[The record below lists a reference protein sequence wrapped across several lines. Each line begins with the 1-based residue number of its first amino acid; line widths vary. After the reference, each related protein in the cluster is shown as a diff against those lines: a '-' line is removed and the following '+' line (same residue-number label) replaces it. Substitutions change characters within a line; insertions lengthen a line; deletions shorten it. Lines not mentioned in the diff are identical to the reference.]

1 MRMITTWA
9 LATWA
14 LAFGFSGLAVAIEP
28 VNEQGL
34 SATQIVEK
42 NVAARGGLDAWRKVQ
57 SMVWI
62 GHIEGANV
70 PETRLPFALEMKR
83 PNKTRFEV
91 KAQGQTSVRM
101 YDGAH
106 GWKVRPSGNGRPDV
120 QPYSPDE
127 LRFARD
133 GQVIDGPLMDYQAKG
148 IAVVLEGI
156 DDVEGHKA
164 YRLSVKLPSGNS
176 HHVWVDAKT
185 FLDIKY
191 DRIFHN
197 KFGQPGSVAVFYRNY
212 QTIEGLQ
219 IPLMIESGADTGKVT
234 EKLVIDK
241 VSLNLPLEDRMFA
254 QPGVPGRRS
263 MAPAGINSPRAGRQ
277 MDGSALSMPAEMP
290 RFSPQSVPGS
300 GATH

>member
-1 MRMITTWA
+1 MGKITAWA
-9 LATWA
+9 LAVCFST
-14 LAFGFSGLAVAIEP
+14 LAAASDL
-28 VNEQGL
+28 VNEQQL
-34 SATQIVEK
+34 TASQIIEK
-42 NVAARGGLDAWRKVQ
+42 NAAARGGLEAWRKIQ

-62 GHIEGANV
+62 GHIEGAND
-70 PETRLPFALEMKR
+70 PEPRLPFALEMKR
-83 PNKTRFEV
+83 PNKTRFEI

-106 GWKVRPSGNGRPDV
+106 GWKVRPSGNGRPGV

-148 IAVVLEGI
+148 IAVALDGV
-156 DDVEGHKA
+156 DDVEGRTA

-191 DRIFHN
+191 DRVFRN
-197 KFGQPGSVAVFYRNY
+197 KFGQPGTVAVFYRNY

-219 IPLMIESGADTGKVT
+219 IPLMIESGADTGKTT

-241 VSLNLPLEDRMFA
+241 VSLNLPLEDRMFT
-254 QPGVPGRRS
+254 QPAVPGRHS
-263 MAPAGINSPRAGRQ
+263 MATDGISAPGAGRQ
-277 MDGSALSMPAEMP
+277 VAGSALSLPAEMP
-290 RFSPQSVPGS
+290 RLSPQPVPGS
-300 GATH
+300 GATR

>member
-1 MRMITTWA
+1 M
-9 LATWA
+9 
-14 LAFGFSGLAVAIEP
+14 AIEP

-34 SATQIVEK
+34 TATQIVEK

-57 SMVWI
+57 SMVWT
-62 GHIEGANV
+62 GHIEGANSS
-70 PETRLPFALEMKR
+70 ELRLPFALDMKR

-120 QPYSPDE
+120 QPYTPDE

-133 GQVIDGPLMDYQAKG
+133 GQVIDGPLIDYQAKG
-148 IAVVLEGI
+148 VAVALDGVDE
-156 DDVEGHKA
+156 VEGRKA
-164 YRLSVKLPSGNS
+164 YRLSVRLPSGNS

-191 DRIFHN
+191 DRVFRN
-197 KFGQPGSVAVFYRNY
+197 KFGQPGAVAVYYRNY

-219 IPLMIESGADTGKVT
+219 IPLVIESGADTGKAT

-254 QPGVPGRRS
+254 LSGVPGRRS
-263 MAPAGINSPRAGRQ
+263 MAAAGINSPRRSRQ
-277 MDGSALSMPAEMP
+277 AADSAFAQ
-290 RFSPQSVPGS
+290 SPGNSTQSVPGS
-300 GATH
+300 RTAQ

>member
-1 MRMITTWA
+1 MGKITAWA
-9 LATWA
+9 LAVCFST
-14 LAFGFSGLAVAIEP
+14 LAAASDL
-28 VNEQGL
+28 VNEQQL
-34 SATQIVEK
+34 TASQIIEK
-42 NVAARGGLDAWRKVQ
+42 NAAARGGLEAWRKIQ

-62 GHIEGANV
+62 GHIEGAKD
-70 PETRLPFALEMKR
+70 PEPRLPFALEMKR

-148 IAVVLEGI
+148 IVVALDGVDE
-156 DDVEGHKA
+156 VEGRTA
-164 YRLSVKLPSGNS
+164 YRLNVKLPSGNS

-191 DRIFHN
+191 DRVFHN
-197 KFGQPGSVAVFYRNY
+197 KFGQPGTVAVFFRNY

-219 IPLMIESGADTGKVT
+219 IPLMIESGADTGKTT

-241 VSLNLPLEDRMFA
+241 VSLNLPLEDRMFT
-254 QPGVPGRRS
+254 QPAVPGRHS
-263 MAPAGINSPRAGRQ
+263 MATDGINAPRAGRQ
-277 MDGSALSMPAEMP
+277 VAGSALSMPAEMP
-290 RFSPQSVPGS
+290 RLSPQSVPGS
-300 GATH
+300 GATR